1 MEHKILLEEKQAI
14 ELFLKH
20 GNEESFGVLFEYVY
34 PKVYRY
40 FVLRGLESAIAEE
53 LSQNVLLTVY
63 REATKLQ
70 NDKPFLGWLFK
81 VARNEMLQHFRRT
94 QGATRRSSLEPLEAA
109 LYLIAPDV
117 SFESGFAEQ
126 VSQLEQPE
134 RDLLTL
140 LYVEGLSYEELATAL
155 ELPLGTVKWR
165 IFNAK
170 KKLAASLPIAR
181 ARRATNSMRGA

>member
-1 MEHKILLEEKQAI
+1 MEEKQAI
-14 ELFLKH
+14 ELFLRQ
-20 GNEESFGVLFEYVY
+20 GNEESFGTLFECVY

-40 FVLRGLESAIAEE
+40 FVLRNLEPAVAEE
-53 LSQNVLLTVY
+53 LSQNVLLAVY
-63 REATKLQ
+63 RGANRLQ

-81 VARNEMLQHFRRT
+81 VARNEMFQYFRRNR
-94 QGATRRSSLEPLEAA
+94 GATRRCSLEPLDAA
-109 LYLIAPDV
+109 LNLVAPDA
-117 SFESGFAEQ
+117 SSEYGFAEH
-126 VSQLEQPE
+126 VSELEQPE

-170 KKLAASLPIAR
+170 KKLAAALPNAR
-181 ARRATNSMRGA
+181 GRRATNIMRGA

>member
-1 MEHKILLEEKQAI
+1 MERKILEEKQAI

-20 GNEESFGVLFEYVY
+20 SNEEHSASFRVRLSEDLPLFCPPWAGVCYC
-34 PKVYRY
+34 R
-40 FVLRGLESAIAEE
+40 E
-53 LSQNVLLTVY
+53 LSYVLTVY
-63 REATKLQ
+63 REASKLQ

-94 QGATRRSSLEPLEAA
+94 RGATRRCSLEPLEAA
-109 LYLIAPDV
+109 LYLVAPDV

-170 KKLAASLPIAR
+170 KKLAASLPISR